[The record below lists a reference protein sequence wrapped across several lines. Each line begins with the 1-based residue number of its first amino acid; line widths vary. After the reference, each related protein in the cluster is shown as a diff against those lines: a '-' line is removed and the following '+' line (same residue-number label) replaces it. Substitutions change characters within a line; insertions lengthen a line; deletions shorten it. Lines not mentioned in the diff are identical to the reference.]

1 MTGAAAAPERPG
13 GWSGRLPSW
22 SRPPAWSLSRLRA
35 WTVAAPGR
43 LLRVAREHWFFTL
56 LFVAAAI
63 GRLLALQAYR
73 PLLTNLDSFW
83 YVGNSVHL
91 LPQGEDP
98 MGYSLVI
105 KVFLAVAN
113 LFTLAVVQH
122 LLGLAA
128 GLAVYALLRRCAAPK
143 TLAAVA
149 AAPILLDAY
158 QWQIEEYLLSDS
170 IFLAMVTGALLL
182 LAWRRKAGAKALVA
196 AGLILGMS
204 VAVRS
209 IGEVTIV
216 PALLYVLRVC
226 GPRWRS
232 RLRSAALLLAGFLLP
247 VLLYAW
253 DMDANTGQ
261 FTPNSPTGAAMLYGR
276 AATVADC
283 SAMPADLAAICPS
296 GTVAQ
301 REANGPDFYD
311 NNPGS
316 PLAKLT
322 NDPNAAAL
330 EHRFAIYVIEHQPVA
345 FAGAVGRDFLALF
358 LSPRQ
363 DVPGATPI
371 SRWQFFTTYPVWAD
385 DRTPAF
391 LFGSI
396 GEQSASAN
404 TALAQGLLDYQLN
417 GGYTP
422 GYLLGGALLAGL
434 AGAVGVTRRARRSP
448 LRPACFLFT
457 ASGLALLL
465 GADLFEYSWR
475 YQLPALT
482 LLPLGA
488 ALGLMALLGL
498 DKRPRPLLGNYP
510 DPVDALA
517 AADFHDRYGEHPE
530 LAPVVIVIAA
540 YNEAEAIGQV
550 LETLP
555 SECRGLRVAPLVV
568 VDGATDHTAE
578 IALKSRAYTCVAPE
592 NRGQGAALRLG
603 YRIAH
608 EAGAQYIVTTDADG
622 QYDNAQLPRLLAPLL
637 DDSADFVTGS
647 RVLGSHQTRDP
658 VRQLGC
664 RVFALIV
671 SGLMRTRVTDTSFG
685 FRAMR
690 AGIPAALTLEQ
701 PQYQSS
707 ELLISILAAG
717 HRVAEV
723 PMTIRQRGGGQTKK
737 GGNLVY
743 GFRYARVVLRTWWR
757 ERRRA
762 VQPDSVTGTAA
773 PAPAQERLA
782 ENTQPSKSTNLI
794 TKTSP

>member
-1 MTGAAAAPERPG
+1 MTGEAAAPARPG
-13 GWSGRLPSW
+13 RWAGRLPSW
-22 SRPPAWSLSRLRA
+22 AKPPSGLWPPLRA
-35 WTVAAPGR
+35 WTAAAPGR
-43 LLRVAREHWFFTL
+43 LLRAAREHWFFTL
-56 LFVAAAI
+56 LFVAGAV

-83 YVGNSVHL
+83 YVGNSTDL

-113 LFTLAVVQH
+113 LFTLAVFQH

-128 GLAVYALLRRCAAPK
+128 GLGVYALLRRCGAPK
-143 TLAAVA
+143 ALAAVA

-158 QWQIEEYLLSDS
+158 QWQMEEYLLSDA
-170 IFLAMVTGALLL
+170 IFLGMVTGALLL
-182 LAWRRKAGAKALVA
+182 LAWRRKPGAKTLVA

-209 IGEVTIV
+209 IGEVTIA
-216 PALLYVLRVC
+216 PALLYVLWAC
-226 GPRWRS
+226 GPRWRP
-232 RLRSAALLLAGFLLP
+232 RLRSAALLLASFLLP

-261 FTPNSPTGAAMLYGR
+261 FTPNPPTGAAMLYGR
-276 AATVADC
+276 AATVANC
-283 SAMPADLAAICPS
+283 SAMPAELAAICPS
-296 GTVAQ
+296 ETVAQ
-301 REANGPDFYD
+301 RESTGPDFYD

-316 PLAKLT
+316 PLAKLA
-322 NDPNAAAL
+322 NDPKAPAL
-330 EHRFAIYVIEHQPVA
+330 EHRFARYVIEHQPLD

-371 SRWQFFTTYPVWAD
+371 SRWQFFTVYPVWAD
-385 DRTPAF
+385 DRTPAA

-396 GEQSASAN
+396 GEQSAYAN
-404 TALAQGLLDYQLN
+404 STLAQGLLDYQLN

-422 GYLLGGALLAGL
+422 GYFFGAALLAGL
-434 AGAVGVTRRARRSP
+434 AGAAGVTRRARRSP
-448 LRPACFLFT
+448 LRPACLLFT

-482 LLPLGA
+482 LLPLGG

-498 DKRPRPLLGNYP
+498 DKRPRPLLAAYP
-510 DPVDALA
+510 DPTDAQA
-517 AADFHDRYGEHPE
+517 AADFHERYGEQPQ

-540 YNEAEAIGQV
+540 YNEAEAIGPV

-555 SECRGLRVAPLVV
+555 TECGGRQVAPLVV
-568 VDGATDHTAE
+568 VDGATDETAE
-578 IALKSRAYTCVAPE
+578 IALKYGAYTCVASE

-603 YRIAH
+603 YRLAH

-622 QYDNAQLPRLLAPLL
+622 QYDNTQLPQLLAPLL
-637 DDSADFVTGS
+637 DGSADFVTGS
-647 RVLGSHQTRDP
+647 RILGSHQTRDP

-664 RVFALIV
+664 RVFAFVV
-671 SGLMRTRVTDTSFG
+671 SRLMHTRVTDTSFG
-685 FRAMR
+685 LRAMR

-707 ELLISILAAG
+707 ELLISVLAAG

-762 VQPDSVTGTAA
+762 AQPDSVAGTAA
-773 PAPAQERLA
+773 AVEQERFA

-794 TKTSP
+794 TKTRP